1 MFQLKN
7 ILNGFLAGAVGGM
20 AVDLIFITFIGPSAL
35 FTIIG
40 ITERFNVFIAH
51 AVLCGILGVLFV
63 IIVKRFSRFNI
74 WLAGVLWGLICLA
87 LIGGVPSF
95 IASSI
100 IPVTTTA
107 TIFAFVVWIL
117 YGLILAAAIKFS
129 GKKNNEK

>member
-1 MFQLKN
+1 
-7 ILNGFLAGAVGGM
+7 
-20 AVDLIFITFIGPSAL
+20 
-35 FTIIG
+35 
-40 ITERFNVFIAH
+40 
-51 AVLCGILGVLFV
+51 VLFV